1 MFYSIQHIAEITGGI
16 FLKKKK
22 IEASIEHIL
31 LDSREI
37 TFPSTSLFFAIKGK
51 RHDGHQFLKSLYQKG
66 VRNFI
71 VEQKVNTRGFKD
83 ANFILVKKSIHALQ
97 QLARFHRTQF
107 DLTTITI
114 TGSNGKTVVK
124 EWLSQLLQEKYK
136 VVASPKSYNSQIG
149 VPLSIW
155 QIQEEHEIGIFE
167 AGISTTK
174 EMQNIASIIQ
184 GDLGILTNIGDA
196 HNEGFR
202 NIAEK
207 IKEKLRLF
215 ENCKTIIYCKD
226 DKRVDNQMQQF
237 QDKEL
242 WTWSKKEK
250 ATLQITSI
258 ISVESKTTLKGIF
271 KNKKIQIIIPFTDA
285 ASIENAIHCWSVLL
299 FLNLPTEKVGKKNT
313 WIKKEML
320 ALTPLAMRLE
330 IKRGVNGCMIIN
342 DSYNADLASLKI
354 ALNYL
359 EQQGDFNQRTL
370 ILSDFFQIG
379 KNIKQLYITI
389 AELIVGKNISRV
401 IGVGNKV
408 NTLKKYLPKTI
419 STHFYKST
427 NELLQDLDQADFRN
441 ENILLKGARK
451 FTFEMLADRLSQKNH
466 KTVLEINLTA
476 LTHNLTVYNSY
487 LKPKTK
493 LMAMVKANAYGCGS
507 LEVAKL
513 LEFQNIDYLAVAY
526 ADEGVELRKAGIK
539 LPILVLN
546 PEEAIFDV
554 LKRHDLEPEIYSI
567 VLLKKLVQHFQYEEK
582 EKMFIHLKL
591 DTGMHRL
598 GFEENEL
605 GELVEVLEKNQ
616 QFEVR
621 SIFSHLAASEADEH
635 DAFTQHQITTY
646 QKMYKKITSKLK
658 IRPIRHIL
666 NSSGINRF
674 SQYQMEMVRLGIG
687 LYGID
692 SSQLMQNQ
700 LRKVHTLK
708 ATISQIKH
716 VAPKE
721 TIGYSRKGKA
731 KTAMRIATISIG
743 YADGLMRSAGNGRF
757 SVMLHGKRAKVIGNV
772 CMDMCMIDVSKIPE
786 AGVGDEVL
794 IFGNELPVEELAKA
808 MRTISYEVFTGIS
821 GRVKRIYF
829 QE

>member
-1 MFYSIQHIAEITGGI
+1 MSYSIQHIAEIIEGD
-16 FLKKKK
+16 FLNKK
-22 IEASIEHIL
+22 INPTSIEHLL
-31 LDSREI
+31 LDSRQI
-37 TFPSTSLFFAIKGK
+37 TFPSTALFFAIKGK
-51 RHDGHQFLKSLYQKG
+51 RHDGHQFLKNLYQKG

-71 VEQKVNTRGFKD
+71 VEKKVTTRGFKG
-83 ANFILVKKSIHALQ
+83 ANFILVKKSILALQ
-97 QLARFHRTQF
+97 QLAQFHRSQF

-114 TGSNGKTVVK
+114 TGSNGKTIVK
-124 EWLSQLLQEKYK
+124 EWLSQILQEENK

-155 QIQEEHEIGIFE
+155 QIQKEHEIGIFE

-174 EMQNIASIIQ
+174 EMQNIAPIIQ
-184 GDLGILTNIGDA
+184 GDIGIFTNIGDA
-196 HNEGFR
+196 HNEGFK
-202 NIAEK
+202 NIEEK
-207 IKEKLRLF
+207 IQEKLLLF

-226 DKRVDNQMQQF
+226 DPRINHQIQQL
-237 QDKEL
+237 QNKEF
-242 WTWSKKEK
+242 WTWSKNEK
-250 ATLQITSI
+250 ATLQIISI
-258 ISVESKTTLKGIF
+258 ISHQNKTTLKGIF
-271 KNKKIQIIIPFTDA
+271 KKKKIQITIPFTDA
-285 ASIENAIHCWSVLL
+285 ASIENAIQCWSVLL
-299 FLNLPTEKVGKKNT
+299 FLNKKNT
-313 WIKKEML
+313 WIKKSMQG
-320 ALTPLAMRLE
+320 LTPLAMRLE
-330 IKRGVNGCMIIN
+330 IKRGVNGCTIIN

-359 EQQGDFNQRTL
+359 EQQGNFNQRTL

-379 KNIKQLYITI
+379 KNVKQLYITI
-389 AELIVGKNISRV
+389 AELIVGKNISKV
-401 IGVGNKV
+401 IGVGDKV
-408 NTLKKYLPKTI
+408 NALKKHLHKKI
-419 STHFYKST
+419 DTHFYKTTS
-427 NELLQDLDQADFRN
+427 ELLQHLDQGDFQN

-451 FTFEMLADRLSQKNH
+451 FTFEVIADRLSQKNH
-466 KTVLEINLTA
+466 KTILEINLTA
-476 LTHNLTVYNSY
+476 LTHNLTVYNRY

-513 LEFQNIDYLAVAY
+513 LEFQNVDYLAVAY
-526 ADEGVELRKAGIK
+526 ADEGVELRKAGIT

-546 PEEAIFDV
+546 PEEAIFEV
-554 LKRHDLEPEIYSI
+554 LKRHDLEPEIYSME
-567 VLLKKLVQHFQYEEK
+567 LLKKLVQHFQYNEK
-582 EKMFIHLKL
+582 EKMSIHLKF

-605 GELVEVLEKNQ
+605 DELVEVLKKNQ

-621 SIFSHLAASEADEH
+621 SIFSHLAGSEADEH
-635 DAFTQHQITTY
+635 DEFTQHQINTF

-692 SSQLMQNQ
+692 SSQLMQKQ
-700 LRKVHTLK
+700 LQKVHTLK
-708 ATISQIKH
+708 ATISQIKQ

-731 KTAMRIATISIG
+731 KKAMRIATISIG

-757 SVMLHGKRAKVIGNV
+757 SVMLHGKRAKIIGNV
-772 CMDMCMIDVSKIPE
+772 CMDMCMIDISKIPE

-794 IFGNELPVEELAKA
+794 IFGKDLPVEELAKA